1 MRMRV
6 ILGIAILGVLVA
18 LGGAA
23 PALGAQ
29 LDALVDPNSDTSEF
43 KMTYQRTAFI
53 EYPLDSSISEF
64 LYGKEWVLS
73 GTAGSDDPAV
83 QKLIMDLNNKIRSDG
98 STSMIEDVTVD
109 YNVHMTGRTTNTS
122 FDFKV
127 ILEGTLANYV
137 ITQDS
142 LRSLVDLGWRGVS
155 TNEPVVID
163 GVDINIPLN
172 MLQTNEPE
180 IYELVANTEAGDI
193 LTIPVLNADFI
204 LEQPMTNWHFLF
216 DPTGISADA
225 ERYKLS
231 EELAG
236 KVLSRWTMGESSI
249 REGRQI
255 EREWDASV
263 TGHTHSSIAGDISYD
278 IRAVQSADQ
287 GSLTIVGF
295 GTLDSLEGVEIVG
308 VTPQAPEGTGTT
320 STGNFPVFII
330 YGMAGLAAVGGGLF
344 FVFSNRAL
352 KHEKQGQ
359 QGIDPSRLVGYQ
371 TSASSGGYQTNRGE
385 AQLRDQSEY
394 QQTRSYYD
402 QLDEPQKSSQT
413 SGSTIPAGFIIPE
426 ETTPA
431 QPEGF
436 VQLDDTVT
444 AEPEVESTPP
454 EPEVVASCACATSE
468 ASGMECDCQMQ
479 GSCLC
484 DATCNCSGEVCIE
497 HVSSL

>member
-1 MRMRV
+1 MWAIV
-6 ILGIAILGVLVA
+6 GAVTLGILVA

-29 LDALVDPNSDTSEF
+29 LDALVDPNVDSSNF
-43 KMTYQRTAFI
+43 KITYQRTAFI
-53 EYPLDSSISEF
+53 EYPIGGSLSEF
-64 LYGKEWVLS
+64 LHGKEWVL
-73 GTAGSDDPAV
+73 AGSADSGDPAV
-83 QKLIMDLNNKIRSDG
+83 QKLIADLNSNIRLDG
-98 STSMIEDVTVD
+98 STSVIDDVTVE
-109 YNVHMTGRTTNTS
+109 YNIHMTGRNVNTS

-127 ILEGTLANYV
+127 ILEGVLTNYV
-137 ITQDS
+137 ITQDQ
-142 LRSLVDLGWRGVS
+142 LRALVDLGWRGIS
-155 TNEPVVID
+155 TSEPVVID

-172 MLQTNEPE
+172 MLQTTEPE
-180 IYELVANTEAGDI
+180 IYDLVVNTDAGEI
-193 LTIPVLNADFI
+193 FAMPVINADFI

-249 REGRQI
+249 REGRQV
-255 EREWDASV
+255 ETEWHATI
-263 TGHTHSSIAGDISYD
+263 TGDTHPTIQGDISYD
-278 IRAVQSADQ
+278 LRAVQSADQ

-295 GTLDSLEGVEIVG
+295 GTLDTLDGVEIVG

-352 KHEKQGQ
+352 KNEKEGQ

-371 TSASSGGYQTNRGE
+371 TSAASGGYQTNRGE

-402 QLDEPQKSSQT
+402 QLDTLETPQA
-413 SGSTIPAGFIIPE
+413 P
-426 ETTPA
+426 
-431 QPEGF
+431 
-436 VQLDDTVT
+436 
-444 AEPEVESTPP
+444 ESTPP
-454 EPEVVASCACATSE
+454 AAPAGPPIEATCACASSSE
-468 ASGMECDCQMQ
+468 MGMECDCQMQ

-484 DATCNCSGEVCIE
+484 DATCHCSSDVCTS
-497 HVSSL
+497 HVSMM